1 MTVEP
6 HAPHVLTDAAE
17 PVQDPDWI
25 PRIRR
30 RLREALEVLGE
41 QHAPLKIT
49 ELQELVAER
58 VPLTD
63 YDASLTKSGK
73 IRAWTDLGWN
83 LTTTSEH
90 AGWLHATSDAGFR
103 LTREG
108 RIALKEHQEPA
119 ALYQA
124 GNAAYAAWDGAR
136 KEVLPDLPFSPADDV
151 LHGGSGAA
159 HSMRA
164 MSHVLDAWRTGRSA
178 FLRDTVL
185 WDAAT
190 TSALLAY
197 LEATPQP
204 TPGTLPRL
212 EGLAPRTLAAEA
224 LVLLVGPLSDM
235 IGSTKRSRIRNALI
249 PPVDPPGLPLQL
261 SADLEHGFVHGGKAL
276 IAGPVAMLTSF
287 ARILDRWWRHAPEVR
302 EAAWSNPWQFRDL
315 VSGIPD
321 VDDRVA
327 SLLCLLAHPASFTTL
342 LRRADRERVVEVFA
356 EHLEPRIGDLERDLK
371 AITLHLQEQ
380 QDGKPVRFDSAPL
393 LQQWSQDVEG
403 VRAWLVRGE
412 IDQQNRVPAWL
423 SQGRVTVTVGRL
435 TQLPQKPSQDALSSL
450 VDERYA
456 DFQVVKR
463 EAKKRDVL
471 AFVLGMEPGDVVAS
485 VDGDQLR
492 LGRIQEGAASLEQ
505 IGGSTL
511 LSRPVAWSA
520 DVAPTVK
527 ELPADVRSRLRFKG
541 EDVVD
546 LTEVATPLAALV
558 ESDEALSGS
567 DEVDE
572 VDPDVEVTGGDDA
585 EQPVKP
591 ARLECDLAALAAT
604 LHHTDDSW
612 ISELMISLNERKQV
626 VLEGPPG
633 TGKTFLAKQLLEACG
648 LVEGQ
653 YALVQFHPTYSYEDF
668 VEGFRPVQHR
678 DGDGGAA
685 LAVKPGPLRR
695 IADEARNAPGKPFVL
710 VIDEINRANI
720 AKVFGELYFLLEYRD
735 AEIELLYSE
744 GERFSLPENLFII
757 GTMNT
762 ADRSIA
768 LLDAAMRRRF
778 VFLSMD
784 TSEPAL
790 NGVLRRWLEATGQP
804 PAVADLLDRINGR
817 MVERGLE
824 PSLTFGPSYFMRA
837 DAGNPTSLDRVWRR
851 ELLPMLKEHHYDAQD
866 KLASWYPFAKWL
878 ADLGLTQPA
887 APDSP
892 PE

>member
-1 MTVEP
+1 MTAEP
-6 HAPHVLTDAAE
+6 LEPSNSPDAAE
-17 PVQDPDWI
+17 PVQDPDWT

-30 RLREALEVLGE
+30 RLRAALEVLAE
-41 QHAPLKIT
+41 QHAPLKLT
-49 ELQELVAER
+49 ELRELVAGR
-58 VPLTD
+58 VPLNE
-63 YDASLTKSGK
+63 YDLSVTKGGK
-73 IRAWTDLGWN
+73 VRGWNNLDWN
-83 LTTTSEH
+83 LTTNVVH
-90 AGWLHATSDAGFR
+90 AGWLHVTSDGGLR

-108 RIALKEHQEPA
+108 RA
-119 ALYQA
+119 ALEQYQDPVA
-124 GNAAYAAWDGAR
+124 LYDASNKLYWAWDAAR
-136 KEVLPDLPFSPADDV
+136 GEMLPDLSAGPTHGV
-151 LHGGSGAA
+151 LHGGPGAA

-164 MSHVLDAWRTGRSA
+164 AADVLEAWRNGRSA
-178 FLRDTVL
+178 FLPDTVV
-185 WDAAT
+185 WDSAT
-190 TSALLAY
+190 TSALLTY
-197 LEATPQP
+197 LESAAQP
-204 TPGTLPRL
+204 TPATLPGL
-212 EGLAPRTLAAEA
+212 ESLAPRTLAAEA

-235 IGSTKRSRIRNALI
+235 IPSTKRSRIRNPLI
-249 PPVDPPGLPLQL
+249 PPVDPPGLPWQL
-261 SADLEHGFVHGGKAL
+261 SADLEHGFVPGGKAL
-276 IAGPVAMLTSF
+276 IAAPAAMLASF
-287 ARILDRWWRHAPEVR
+287 TRILGRWWTHAPEVR
-302 EAAWSNPWQFRDL
+302 EAAWSDPWQFRDL

-327 SLLCLLAHPASFTTL
+327 SLLCLLAHPSSFTTL
-342 LRRADRERVVEVFA
+342 LRPADRARVVDVFA
-356 EHLEPRIGDLERDLK
+356 EHVETPTGDLERDLK
-371 AITLHLQEQ
+371 TITLNLQKRQ
-380 QDGKPVRFDSAPL
+380 GGKPVRFDSAPL

-435 TQLPQKPSQDALSSL
+435 TQLPQQPTQDALSSL

-492 LGRIQEGAASLEQ
+492 LGRIQEGGASLEQ

-520 DVAPTVK
+520 DAAPAVK
-527 ELPADVRSRLRFKG
+527 KLPSGVRTRLRFKG

-546 LTEVATPLAALV
+546 LTEVATPLTELV
-558 ESDEALSGS
+558 ESDESLTSS
-567 DEVDE
+567 QEVDE
-572 VDPDVEVTGGDDA
+572 ADPSVEVSGGDDA
-585 EQPVKP
+585 EQPAKP
-591 ARLECDLAALAAT
+591 ARLECDTAALAAS
-604 LHHTDDSW
+604 LHHADDSW
-612 ISELMISLNERKQV
+612 IWELLISLNERKQV

-633 TGKTFLAKQLLEACG
+633 TGKTFLAKRLLEACG

-678 DGDGGAA
+678 DGDGSAA

-735 AEIELLYSE
+735 EEIELLYSE

-784 TSEPAL
+784 TSETAL

-824 PSLTFGPSYFMRA
+824 PSLTFGPSYFMRP
-837 DAGNPTSLDRVWRR
+837 DATKATSLDRVWRR

-887 APDSP
+887 ALEST